1 MKFTWSFLVF
11 FCGFSLLAPLHAQND
26 EAQEIAELKVQI
38 MQLAER
44 LSQLEQS
51 RLNDQVLI
59 DSSENEQ
66 ALVAETPPPMIPAQS
81 DKVRLAGDL
90 RYRHESIWDDLYTDR
105 HRHRIRARMSVTAD
119 VAEDTIAVFGLSTGP
134 RTKDSGN
141 QTFDEGFSY
150 KPVGVD
156 LAYFNWGVTEDLNI
170 FGGKMPSPFFR
181 PTSYHLIYD
190 SDIRPEGV
198 AAKYQSGSFFSN
210 ASAFWVEERS
220 DSSDSM
226 LYGLQAGYRG
236 DLNNG
241 MGLTAGISYYE
252 TSNMKGRK
260 PIFTPDNG
268 QGNQLDINGNYLYGF
283 SEFNIFSELRFQVGG
298 KPATFF
304 ADYVRNREAKA
315 FDDGYAT
322 GITYGSTS
330 NPGNWSL
337 AYVYQDSGANAVIG
351 AFSDSDFAGGTS
363 DGRAHTFRAGY
374 AFYNGWNFGVRYV
387 TGERGEAAGK
397 NRDYDRLMADVLFR
411 Y

>member
-1 MKFTWSFLVF
+1 
-11 FCGFSLLAPLHAQND
+11 
-26 EAQEIAELKVQI
+26 
-38 MQLAER
+38 
-44 LSQLEQS
+44 
-51 RLNDQVLI
+51 
-59 DSSENEQ
+59 
-66 ALVAETPPPMIPAQS
+66 
-81 DKVRLAGDL
+81 
-90 RYRHESIWDDLYTDR
+90 
-105 HRHRIRARMSVTAD
+105 
-119 VAEDTIAVFGLSTGP
+119 
-134 RTKDSGN
+134 
-141 QTFDEGFSY
+141 
-150 KPVGVD
+150 
-156 LAYFNWGVTEDLNI
+156 
-170 FGGKMPSPFFR
+170 
-181 PTSYHLIYD
+181 
-190 SDIRPEGV
+190 
-198 AAKYQSGSFFSN
+198 
-210 ASAFWVEERS
+210 
-220 DSSDSM
+220 M

-363 DGRAHTFRAGY
+363 DGLSLIHI
-374 AFYNGWNFGVRYV
+374 
-387 TGERGEAAGK
+387 
-397 NRDYDRLMADVLFR
+397 
-411 Y
+411 